1 MLLGASRLGMRSAPL
16 ALRPWRYFDSFIK
29 QNFHRFCLLKSSK
42 LCVQVKELEIYFD
55 FIFCKNM
62 KISKFPILLL
72 VHITCLKHLLGAE
85 NWWQAALSQSENDI
99 GSACT

>member
-42 LCVQVKELEIYFD
+42 LCVQVKELEIYLSLYFY
-55 FIFCKNM
+55 K
-62 KISKFPILLL
+62 
-72 VHITCLKHLLGAE
+72 CLKHLLGAE
-85 NWWQAALSQSENDI
+85 NWWQAALPQSEKDI
-99 GSACT
+99 GSART